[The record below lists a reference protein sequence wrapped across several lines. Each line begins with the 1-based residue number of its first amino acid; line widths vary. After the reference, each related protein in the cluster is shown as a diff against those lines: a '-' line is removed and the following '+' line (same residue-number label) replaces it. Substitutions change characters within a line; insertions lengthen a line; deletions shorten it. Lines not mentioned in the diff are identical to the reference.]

1 MYSLFREMNSYYC
14 SSLGTCISSSE
25 NDITIT
31 MRKYG
36 DRGYII

>member
-1 MYSLFREMNSYYC
+1 MYSLFREMNS

>member
-1 MYSLFREMNSYYC
+1 MMYSLFREMNS

-25 NDITIT
+25 NDIYNNT

>member
-1 MYSLFREMNSYYC
+1 MMYSLFREMNS

>member
-1 MYSLFREMNSYYC
+1 MMYSLFCEMNS